1 MLFLTCIFGGQLG
14 EGWEREFLC
23 CSFSTPADGT
33 EAAANLKGSAHSA
46 DPLEKHGV
54 VWWCIAGF
62 EGFSVSSDPY
72 LDFRLPLAYIRA
84 VIYSMLHNS
93 ASGLEIGH

>member
-1 MLFLTCIFGGQLG
+1 MAIICFTRFLLKLCNCVLFLTCIFGGQLG

-46 DPLEKHGV
+46 DPYSHRKR
-54 VWWCIAGF
+54 WCGTPF
-62 EGFSVSSDPY
+62 EPTKNKS
-72 LDFRLPLAYIRA
+72 
-84 VIYSMLHNS
+84 
-93 ASGLEIGH
+93 E